1 MYKMKSYTL
10 NFILVLSILGMT
22 ACEDALVENIYS
34 ELAPSTLFTTEE
46 GISSSLNAAYAYAH
60 RSGLVQ
66 TWAPHYL
73 GGMPAGETW
82 GAGGSIE
89 SLWVALMNFTW
100 DSNHGQIVPMWAV
113 YYRAIRDANIV
124 LDNIDSDAFSND
136 FKQLTVA
143 EINFIRGWAYSELY
157 SLFGPVPLLVSSS
170 DDPIQPRA
178 SDADMRVFIEQE
190 LNAAIAGL
198 PVVPSAYGRAS
209 KGAAMGV
216 LTKYY
221 LNTKQW
227 QQTTD
232 LTFDI
237 FELGEYSLDPNY
249 QDVFA
254 IANEGNMEMLW
265 ALTKDPTSGSASQS
279 MNALVFPPDF
289 PRPYPNNSVWAAR
302 TYLYDDFVNSYEASD
317 TRQGIIV
324 TDYVSTSSG
333 LLVEGLGND
342 QSFPYKYEFDPNSVG
357 FASGNDIPIVRY
369 ADILLSRAEALN
381 ELSGPTQEVIDL
393 INEVRLRA
401 MATALSL
408 GGFTQES
415 LRDAILQER
424 AWEFFFEGKRR
435 EDLIRQGRFISDA
448 VARGKNAQD
457 FHVLYP
463 IPQVELDANPN
474 IEQNPGY

>member
-1 MYKMKSYTL
+1 MKSYTL
-10 NFILVLSILGMT
+10 KFILGLSIIGLT
-22 ACEDALVENIYS
+22 ACEDVLEENIYS
-34 ELAPSTLFTTEE
+34 ELAPSTLFTTED
-46 GISSSLNAAYAYAH
+46 GITSVLNASYAYAH

-89 SLWVALMNFTW
+89 SLWVALVNYTW
-100 DSNHGQIVPMWAV
+100 DSNHGQIVPMWTV
-113 YYRAIRDANIV
+113 SYNSIRDANIV
-124 LDNIDSDAFSND
+124 LDNIDNDAFSSD

-143 EINFIRGWAYSELY
+143 EINFLRGWAYSELY
-157 SLFGPVPLLVSSS
+157 SLFGPVPLFVSSS
-170 DDPIQPRA
+170 DDPLQPRA
-178 SDADMRVFIEQE
+178 SEAEIRDFIEQE
-190 LNAAIAGL
+190 LTAAIAGL
-198 PVVPSAYGRAS
+198 PVEPQAYGRAS

-216 LTKYY
+216 LSKYY

-227 QQTTD
+227 QEAAD
-232 LTFDI
+232 LTEDI
-237 FELGEYSLDPNY
+237 IQLNKYGLVPAYI
-249 QDVFA
+249 DVFA
-254 IANEGNMEMLW
+254 IANEGNEEMLW
-265 ALTKDPTSGSASQS
+265 ALTKDPTSGSARQS

-302 TYLYDDFVNSYEASD
+302 TYLFDAFVNSYEASD
-317 TRQGIIV
+317 TRQGIII
-324 TDYVSTSSG
+324 TDYISTSSG
-333 LLVEGLGND
+333 LLVQGLGND

-357 FASGNDIPIVRY
+357 FGSGNDIPIVRY

-381 ELSGPTQEVIDL
+381 EISGPTQEIIDL

-401 MATALSL
+401 MASALSL

-435 EDLIRQGRFISDA
+435 EDLLRHGTLISDA
-448 VARGKNAQD
+448 VSRGKNAQAH
-457 FHVLYP
+457 HVLYP
-463 IPQVELDANPN
+463 IPQVELDANPDMQ
-474 IEQNPGY
+474 QNPGY

>member
-1 MYKMKSYTL
+1 MKSYTL
-10 NFILVLSILGMT
+10 NFILVLSILGLT
-22 ACEDALVENIYS
+22 ACEDVLVENIYS

-46 GISSSLNAAYAYAH
+46 GITSVLNASYAYAH
-60 RSGLVQ
+60 RSGLAQ
-66 TWAPHYL
+66 SWSPFYL
-73 GGMPAGETW
+73 GGMPAGESW

-100 DSNHGQIVPMWAV
+100 DSNHGQILPMWVV
-113 YYRAIRDANIV
+113 YYNAIRDANIV
-124 LDNIDSDAFSND
+124 LDNIDNDAFNSD
-136 FKQLTVA
+136 FKQLTVS

-157 SLFGPVPLLVSSS
+157 NLFGPVPLFVSSS

-178 SDADMRVFIEQE
+178 SEADIRNFIEQE

-198 PVVPSAYGRAS
+198 PVVPPAYGRAS

-216 LTKYY
+216 LSKYY

-227 QQTTD
+227 QQAAD
-232 LTFDI
+232 LTEDI
-237 FELGEYSLDPNY
+237 IQLNVYGLVPDYR
-249 QDVFA
+249 DVFA
-254 IANEGNMEMLW
+254 IANEGNEEMLW
-265 ALTKDPTSGSASQS
+265 ALTKEPTSGSTNQA
-279 MNALVFPPDF
+279 MNALVFPPDY

-317 TRQGIIV
+317 TRQGLIV

-357 FASGNDIPIVRY
+357 FQSGNDLPIVRY
-369 ADILLSRAEALN
+369 ADILISRAEALN

-401 MATALSL
+401 NATVLSL
-408 GGFTQES
+408 GGYTKES

-424 AWEFFFEGKRR
+424 AWEFFFECKRR

-448 VARGKNAQD
+448 VARGKNAQA

-474 IEQNPGY
+474 MVQNPGY